1 MPAFDLLEPIMTI
14 AREWTGKTVSDFNAI
29 ERALVKE
36 RDKAIIEALNKIE
49 GRDISEAPLNDRLEE
64 LALFTETA
72 SDIISKF
79 SNHLESYVKNDFIGD
94 WRKRLKD
101 EISPESV
108 TLREPILDALE
119 AKVSVKLIPAGWK
132 IRWYRIWYRLRE
144 YASRLKNPDATF
156 YRFGRKYDLIS
167 FTDHF
172 IAFPIAQFL
181 LSEWKKRIS
190 NILHDTLSRH
200 EEFLAFEDGVLLSDQ
215 LEGDQLYWEKL
226 QSKTLEDGIVALSV
240 ACKKGQKSIESREKE
255 SAERLQEF
263 HLWLIQDLSEKTL
276 VAGSYILPNG
286 SFSKR
291 KNRQQWQRLLGKIAG
306 DREKRV
312 ASAATHTNDWQ
323 KDVELANLR
332 VQTTLSAVEL
342 VSESEKKLG
351 EHIRPLYKSAYAFL
365 ERSISQ
371 IEKASDK
378 RLGEELRKEDVHL
391 LDHFGKNFIPD
402 TLETMD
408 RAVFPGMLEESADQ
422 VRLFFSNA
430 ATDPSLFDFE
440 DGTTQQLSGPPGKP
454 ASFRDILLKEALVE
468 HYNEILLEKE
478 KLTKIQE
485 SCSRDLL
492 AVTDSIDYHLG
503 IAHNLVS
510 TGSEGE
516 SRAVIVEG
524 LHRVLHKLDEIYSR
538 LETGVLEAGNK
549 LQNEYQQICKNLV
562 EMREGNT
569 FIGTHLQFTIT
580 KMRIA
585 AEGKRKSRWENSLKR
600 VKNSARRWKR
610 TFVLLGA
617 VFFPTE
623 RQDLP
628 EKEKKTRFINRL
640 NAASKHIDQLPF
652 IYRKLFSPEPME
664 DSRLFLGRESEIGS
678 IKEAIQMFINGH
690 DSSVAITGEPGC
702 GKTSILWRLMIQTKQ
717 DWRYLSFSNRTT
729 EEKEVALLLG
739 KAVLGK
745 KTIDLASFEKQ
756 LLADDTYR
764 FVILDDL
771 QNLFLREIDG
781 FDLLEKLLAIIKTT
795 SKKVFWVVSVDHF
808 SWSLLESVIGVSDF
822 FVKRITVSNF
832 NRTMLKQAL
841 KRRNQISGYN
851 LVFNPKNDARNS
863 RNYEYLESEQ
873 EKRTYNED
881 VYFSDL
887 MAYSRGNIRLALI
900 LWLNSIVDFRGDKL
914 IVNPL
919 IVPGAGYLDDL
930 QPQELF
936 SLAAILEHG
945 FLSAE
950 QHATI
955 LNLDEDEGIKRLEK
969 LRGKAILE
977 KRELNYAPHPALFQT
992 IIDKLKTNN
1001 ILSG

>member
-49 GRDISEAPLNDRLEE
+49 GRDVSEAPLSDRLEE
-64 LALFTETA
+64 LALFTESA
-72 SDIISKF
+72 SAIISKY
-79 SNHLESYVKNDFIGD
+79 SHHLESYVQNDFISD

-101 EISPESV
+101 EVSQENT

-119 AKVSVKLIPAGWK
+119 AEVSVKLIPAGWK
-132 IRWYRIWYRLRE
+132 IRWYLIWYRLRE

-156 YRFGRKYDLIS
+156 YRFGRKYDLRS

-181 LSEWKKRIS
+181 LGEWKKRIS

-200 EEFLAFEDGVLLSDQ
+200 EEFLAFENGVLLSDQ

-226 QSKTLEDGIVALSV
+226 QSKTLDDGIVALSAV
-240 ACKKGQKSIESREKE
+240 CKKGQKSLETREKE
-255 SAERLQEF
+255 SADRLQEF
-263 HLWLIQDLSEKTL
+263 HLWLIQDLSEKIL

-291 KNRQQWQRLLGKIAG
+291 KSRKQWQKLLDKIEG

-332 VQTTLSAVEL
+332 IQTTLSAVEL

-351 EHIRPLYKSAYAFL
+351 EHIHPLYKSARVFL
-365 ERSISQ
+365 EKSISH

-378 RLGEELRKEDVHL
+378 KLGEELRKEDVRL
-391 LDHFGKNFIPD
+391 LDHFGKNFTPN

-408 RAVFPGMLEESADQ
+408 RAIFPGMLEESADQ
-422 VRLFFSNA
+422 VRLFFSKA
-430 ATDPSLFDFE
+430 ASDPFLFEFE
-440 DGTTQQLSGPPGKP
+440 ETTQQLSGAPGKT
-454 ASFRDILLKEALVE
+454 ASFRDILLKEALIE
-468 HYNEILLEKE
+468 HYNEILHEKE
-478 KLTKIQE
+478 KLTKTQE

-580 KMRIA
+580 KLRVA
-585 AEGKRKSRWENSLKR
+585 AEGKRKSRWENTLKR
-600 VKNSARRWKR
+600 VKNSAKRWKR
-610 TFVLLGA
+610 AFVILGA

-623 RQDLP
+623 HQDLP
-628 EKEKKTRFINRL
+628 EKEKKTRFINLL

-652 IYRKLFSPEPME
+652 IYKKLFSPEPLE
-664 DSRLFLGRESEIGS
+664 DSRLFLDRESEIGT
-678 IKEAIQMFINGH
+678 IKEAIQKFIDGH
-690 DSSVAITGEPGC
+690 ESSVVVTGEPGC
-702 GKTSILWRLMIQTKQ
+702 GKTSVLWRLMVQTKQ
-717 DWRYLSFSNRTT
+717 DWRYLSYPNKTT
-729 EEKEVALLLG
+729 DEKEVALILG

-745 KTIDLASFEKQ
+745 RTIDLTSFEKQ
-756 LLADDTYR
+756 VLADEAYR

-781 FDLLEKLLAIIKTT
+781 FDLLEKLLATIKTT
-795 SKKVFWVVSVDHF
+795 SKKVFWVVSIDRF
-808 SWSLLESVIGVSDF
+808 SWSLLENVIGISDF
-822 FVKRITVSNF
+822 FVKRIGVANF
-832 NRTMLKQAL
+832 NRSMLKQAL

-851 LVFNPKNDARNS
+851 LVFNPKNDLRSN
-863 RNYEYLESEQ
+863 RNYEHLESEQ

-881 VYFSDL
+881 LFFSDL

-900 LWLNSIVDFRGDKL
+900 LWLNSIVEFRGDKL

-930 QPQELF
+930 QPKELF
-936 SLAAILEHG
+936 SLAAILDHG
-945 FLSAE
+945 FLSAG
-950 QHATI
+950 QHASI
-955 LNLDEDEGIKRLEK
+955 LNLHEDESIKRLEK
-969 LRGKAILE
+969 LIGKAILE
-977 KRELNYAPHPALFQT
+977 KREGNYAPHPVLFQT

-1001 ILSG
+1001 IISG